1 MELSTYWS
9 EEHYVRGTLKVPRTF
24 IQFIQ
29 KTSIVLSKMTI
40 FMQKNVKNVQN
51 VPFWVSRGYML
62 STNFGMLSTNFGM
75 LSTNFGM
82 LSTNFGM
89 L

>member
-1 MELSTYWS
+1 MFFKIELSTYWN

-29 KTSIVLSKMTI
+29 KTSIVLSKTTI
-40 FMQKNVKNVQN
+40 FTQKSVKNVQN
-51 VPFWVSRGYML
+51 TPFWALQGYML

-82 LSTNFGM
+82 L
-89 L
+89 

>member
-1 MELSTYWS
+1 MST
-9 EEHYVRGTLKVPRTF
+9 
-24 IQFIQ
+24 
-29 KTSIVLSKMTI
+29 VLPKMAI
-40 FMQKNVKNVQN
+40 FMQKKVKKVQN
-51 VPFWVSRGYML
+51 APFQVLQGYML